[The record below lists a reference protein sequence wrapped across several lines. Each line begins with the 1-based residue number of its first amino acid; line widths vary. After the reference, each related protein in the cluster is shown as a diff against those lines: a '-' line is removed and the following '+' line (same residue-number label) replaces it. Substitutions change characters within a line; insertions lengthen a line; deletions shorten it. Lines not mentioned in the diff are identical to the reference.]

1 MQIVMQID
9 WGLLGLAAGF
19 LTMFGFVPQILKIY
33 RTESVKDVSLPM
45 LIQFFIGIFL
55 WLLYGIHIHDRNL
68 IISNAVSF
76 FTLIVAVGLYIR
88 YWRHGSGRIS
98 DKK

>member
-1 MQIVMQID
+1 M
-9 WGLLGLAAGF
+9 AGF

-45 LIQFFIGIFL
+45 LLQFFVGIFL
-55 WLLYGIHIHDRNL
+55 WLMYGIYLHDRNL

-76 FTLIVAVGLYIR
+76 LTLVIALGLYVR
-88 YWRHGSGRIS
+88 YWKLNSRKKN
-98 DKK
+98 DKI

>member
-1 MQIVMQID
+1 MAVIQID
-9 WGLLGLAAGF
+9 WELLGLAAGV

-45 LIQFFIGIFL
+45 LIQFFVGILF
-55 WLLYGIHIHDRNL
+55 WLLYGIHIQDRNL

-76 FTLIVAVGLYIR
+76 LTLVVAVGLYVR
-88 YWRHGSGRIS
+88 YWKSCLRPKNGKR
-98 DKK
+98 